1 MKSFSSHWSSWCL
14 IYDLFFCNYLRT
26 EENKLWGWQKVSEF
40 LATHCLLN
48 NSCAWSVW
56 FDLQKK
62 KKEKKERKRK
72 KKKLNQNKTPQ
83 KQQKTETALKPAGLK
98 NSKLC
103 GVHNPFLSFSSIML
117 YFFARTGWF
126 LVYFCELHCAFLVSY
141 ASWLLMTNEN
151 NMNALLLH

>member
-62 KKEKKERKRK
+62 KRK
-72 KKKLNQNKTPQ
+72 KRRKKQ
-83 KQQKTETALKPAGLK
+83 
-98 NSKLC
+98 
-103 GVHNPFLSFSSIML
+103 VSSIILKSYNIDKKANYGSWKFKAFNNLVPVESRPCNKGEQMTHWESH
-117 YFFARTGWF
+117 ADF
-126 LVYFCELHCAFLVSY
+126 LKVYFHQNCSLPVVSQWPAMEIHNIETY
-141 ASWLLMTNEN
+141 VKDLKY
-151 NMNALLLH
+151 